1 MRSGVKKKNKKNKI
15 IFHQKKIHYSFSP
28 MATVQNKSLSI
39 FQLHLFPI
47 CDTRQQE
54 FDAPFQSRD
63 SLEMV
68 RMLKAQ
74 IYFLLFSNPN
84 DMQLE

>member
-1 MRSGVKKKNKKNKI
+1 
-15 IFHQKKIHYSFSP
+15 

-39 FQLHLFPI
+39 FQLLLFPI
-47 CDTRQQE
+47 CDIRQQE

-68 RMLKAQ
+68 RMLKDQ

>member
-1 MRSGVKKKNKKNKI
+1 
-15 IFHQKKIHYSFSP
+15 

-39 FQLHLFPI
+39 FQLHLLPF
-47 CDTRQQE
+47 CDIRQQE
-54 FDAPFQSRD
+54 FDASFQSRD

-74 IYFLLFSNPN
+74 MYFLLFSNPN
-84 DMQLE
+84 DMQLEKKKSSTL